1 MRTTS
6 KALVGVGVVL
16 FAAAALWHPVI
27 EPRVVKLPDNVDRTD
42 TYTGTFTTY
51 LDAATGAT
59 LATPL
64 ETPLTIDRHVVT
76 VPNSTTAEITL
87 LHETATAHMGD
98 RSVVQ
103 ESVYAVN
110 RRTMQN
116 VADPRAWTFT
126 PDNVID
132 RTGTY
137 YVTLPMDLASS
148 GVSLHIWK
156 PEAGTSY
163 EIASTSPATGQ
174 AGGTGVVNLKGNIP
188 APLPVASYELS
199 ALQAQGLPMELSPE
213 QAAAKLAASGVDTQ
227 ALAPVLTR
235 YLSADEMAIVT
246 AALAS
251 PVPLHYFVYGN
262 GLLSVEPTTGGMVAL
277 TDIIDGIAVAPD
289 TTSMSASL
297 AVLTKHTDVPEIAAL
312 VSTLQ
317 TTVAAPPQPV
327 YAMQYTQTP
336 ASVSAA
342 GSYASSQA
350 DKVTLATTA
359 IPRGLFAMAAV
370 SLLIA
375 GWLILRSRHHD
386 SAMSEDLAPIVE
398 HPTTTHTTPHAA

>member
-1 MRTTS
+1 MKRSS
-6 KALVGVGVVL
+6 KALIAAGVVVL
-16 FAAAALWHPVI
+16 ATAALWHPVV

-64 ETPLTIDRHVVT
+64 EAPLTIDRHVVT
-76 VPNSTTAEITL
+76 VPNSTTADVTL

-98 RSVVQ
+98 RAVVQ

-126 PDNVID
+126 PDNVVD

-137 YVTLPMDLASS
+137 YVTLPMNLASS
-148 GVSLHIWK
+148 GEQLKIWK

-163 EIASTSPATGQ
+163 DAESTTPATGQ
-174 AGGTGVVNLKGNIP
+174 AGGTDVVNLKGNIP
-188 APLPVASYELS
+188 TPLPVASYELA
-199 ALQAQGLPMELSPE
+199 ALQAQGLPMELSPA
-213 QAAAKLAASGVDTQ
+213 QAAAKLATSGVDTQ
-227 ALAPVLTR
+227 ALAPVLAQA
-235 YLSADEMAIVT
+235 LSPDEMATVT

-262 GLLSVEPTTGGMVAL
+262 GLLGVEPTTGGMV
-277 TDIIDGIAVAPD
+277 DVSNVVDGIAVAPD
-289 TTSMSASL
+289 TTSISASL
-297 AVLTKHTDVPEIAAL
+297 AVLTKHTDVPAIASL

-317 TTVAAPPQPV
+317 ATATAPPQPV
-327 YAMQYTQTP
+327 YAMHYSQTP

-350 DKVTLATTA
+350 DKVTLATTT
-359 IPRGLFAMAAV
+359 IPRGLFALAAV
-370 SLLIA
+370 LLLTA
-375 GWLILRSRHHD
+375 GWLILRSRRHAA
-386 SAMSEDLAPIVE
+386 AMPEDLPIVE
-398 HPTTTHTTPHAA
+398 HPITTHTTPHAA